1 MSPGAVRDALTAMWG
16 DTCYICGALLV
27 VSHIE
32 HVRPRSAG
40 GGDSWANLRLS
51 CPSCN
56 WSKGAKSL
64 KDFLAGRDGPVA
76 RSAKRAGRYPSPG
89 QMRTAELR
97 PTAASFARHPGYA
110 AAAVAVAAAGV
121 AAVVWWRRRRAAAG
135 ELSEQAGEVIEIAET
150 GKMAELEAAEEPIS
164 ARELLEARRPLEAVE
179 LRPPDPPT
187 RKGT

>member
-89 QMRTAELR
+89 QMRAAELR

-121 AAVVWWRRRRAAAG
+121 AAVVWWRRRRAEAD
-135 ELSEQAGEVIEIAET
+135 EQSEQAGPPPPGPANPPA
-150 GKMAELEAAEEPIS
+150 GRAAAKSVSPAAPADRGAFEDHDSRRWRPAP
-164 ARELLEARRPLEAVE
+164 AR
-179 LRPPDPPT
+179 
-187 RKGT
+187 